1 MSKFVEVSN
10 QTFKLLFD
18 NNDLDKMFVANV
30 LSENDSF
37 ELIEGEI
44 LERKEIIQD
53 EFAESE
59 RIASVLQAPFSS
71 FANVKAQQ
79 LIQLNEFQL
88 VRPSIVVSQLDFDR
102 NPQIHGKDV
111 FFAIE
116 LAKERY
122 NYSDNP
128 RAKYYGRCNFSEVWF
143 IILNLGF
150 IEVCTELNNGIRHC
164 RTYRRGDVIKSE
176 TIPQLEI
183 EVDKILGE

>member
-79 LIQLNEFQL
+79 LI
-88 VRPSIVVSQLDFDR
+88 
-102 NPQIHGKDV
+102 
-111 FFAIE
+111 
-116 LAKERY
+116 
-122 NYSDNP
+122 
-128 RAKYYGRCNFSEVWF
+128 
-143 IILNLGF
+143 
-150 IEVCTELNNGIRHC
+150 
-164 RTYRRGDVIKSE
+164 
-176 TIPQLEI
+176 
-183 EVDKILGE
+183 

>member
-1 MSKFVEVSN
+1 
-10 QTFKLLFD
+10 
-18 NNDLDKMFVANV
+18 
-30 LSENDSF
+30 
-37 ELIEGEI
+37 
-44 LERKEIIQD
+44 
-53 EFAESE
+53 
-59 RIASVLQAPFSS
+59 
-71 FANVKAQQ
+71 
-79 LIQLNEFQL
+79 L
-88 VRPSIVVSQLDFDR
+88 VRPSILVSKLDFDR
-102 NPQIHGKDV
+102 NPQVHGKDV

-122 NYSDNP
+122 NYSDKP
-128 RAKYYGRCNFSEVWF
+128 RAKYYGRCDFSEVWF